1 MKQIESKYYKMSQ
14 IISDL
19 NLPDYRYEQVIKA
32 IFTQRIEQFSKMH
45 LLPGNLREV
54 LIQEFGDQVNSIVPI
69 VSQDSRQANKLL
81 FQLLDGERIEAIG
94 LHYKEGWESFCI
106 SSQCG
111 CGFGC
116 GFCATG
122 TAGLKRNLTA
132 DEITDQL
139 LYFTMKG
146 HKLDSISF
154 MGMGEA
160 FANPHLFDALS
171 ILTDTAL
178 FNLSQRRITI
188 STIGIIP
195 GIQRLTQDFPQVNLA
210 FSLHS
215 PFEEQRSELMPVNKR
230 YPLGE
235 VMETLDDHIKRTGR
249 RVFIAYIL
257 LKGVNDSK
265 KHALAVAQMLHGRGS
280 WKHLYHV
287 DLIPYNA
294 TDKTFRHFDTSDR
307 QSINE
312 FRNILKKSGI
322 HTTVRTQF
330 GGDISAACGQ
340 LYSW

>member
-32 IFTQRIEQFSKMH
+32 IFTKRIEQFSKMH

-54 LIQEFGDQVNSIVPI
+54 FIQEFGDQVNSIVPI

-81 FQLLDGERIEAIG
+81 FQLSDGERIEAIG
-94 LHYKEGWESFCI
+94 LHYKQGWESFCI

-215 PFEEQRSELMPVNKR
+215 PFEKQRSELMPVNKR

-235 VMETLDDHIKRTGR
+235 VMETLDNHIKRTGR

-307 QSINE
+307 KSIND
-312 FRNILKKSGI
+312 FQDILKKSGI

-340 LYSW
+340 LYC